1 MLRYRWMLH
10 LLSSMLLLLL
20 SPSFA
25 QTIGRGDSTL
35 IFQLLDDAEV
45 YKDRSQL
52 DSAAALCLRALEQS
66 RAKRFLRGEAMAFF
80 ALGDI
85 EYRREGWAA
94 MQRWDSGGLR
104 LGLLLKDSELIARG
118 YYGFGQWAIGTSRK
132 EEALRHLQRALTTWF
147 ERAQTA
153 GTAGVYNDLGYVYG
167 DKGELDSARA
177 WYLKAMRIYDRV
189 RDPSGMAETLSNL
202 SSSSLE
208 LGNRPE
214 AIRYGRQALAIR
226 ERGQDMDALALSC
239 NNLSQIY
246 LQADSMEQALYY
258 QRLGLRYAEASG
270 AKLRLAQS
278 YTSMSLLLNRQG
290 KNAEALE
297 YEKKAMQICRETGD
311 SSMLARR
318 CIAAGMLS
326 AALKDSTGAVAYYDL
341 GERVARALNDKFN
354 LRDVYLYRTVFYRD
368 RKDYARAYDNL
379 KKYYSYKDS
388 IVGQETKRN
397 IAEIQAK
404 YETEKK
410 DEEIRTKEQELRLA
424 KAEKELKERQLEQQ
438 KQGRNI
444 LIGAVVVLGLIA
456 AGLFNRYQL
465 KKKLQQQAA
474 LLEMRNHIARD
485 LHDELGSTLTSIHIL
500 SQVSQN
506 HFGPDPSRAFSLLEK
521 ITDQSRQM
529 QQSMSDIVWAI
540 RSDNDK
546 IENLMVR
553 MREYLAQTLE
563 AKDIGIRFEADEELL
578 GHSFTMQQ
586 RKDLL
591 LIFKEAVN
599 NAAKYACCKRL
610 EVSFRR
616 CGDKV
621 VLEVVDDGVG
631 FDMAERRSGNGLSNM
646 QSRSVALDGECRIE
660 SALGRGTRVV
670 VEMPM

>member
-1 MLRYRWMLH
+1 MLY
-10 LLSSMLLLLL
+10 LLSSMLLLFL

-25 QTIGRGDSTL
+25 QTIGRGDSAL

-52 DSAAALCLRALEQS
+52 DSAAALCLRALERS
-66 RAKRFLRGEAMAFF
+66 RGKRFLRGEAAAFF

-246 LQADSMEQALYY
+246 LQADSMDQALYY

-270 AKLRLAQS
+270 ARLRLAQS

-326 AALKDSTGAVAYYDL
+326 AALKDSAGAVAYYDL

-354 LRDVYLYRTVFYRD
+354 LRDLYLYRTVFYRD

-438 KQGRNI
+438 KQGRNL

-563 AKDIGIRFEADEELL
+563 AKDIEIRFEADEELL

-616 CGDKV
+616 CGEKV

-660 SALGRGTRVV
+660 SALGTGTRVV
-670 VEMPM
+670 VEMPL